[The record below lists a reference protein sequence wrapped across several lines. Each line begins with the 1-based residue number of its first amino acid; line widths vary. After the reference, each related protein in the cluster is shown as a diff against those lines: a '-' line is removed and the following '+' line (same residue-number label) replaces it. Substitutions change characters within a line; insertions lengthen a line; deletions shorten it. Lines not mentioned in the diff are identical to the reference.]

1 MDDSFKEKLTDI
13 LKDRISISE
22 GTRANYARGEDA
34 YEPVLSQAVVFP
46 ESNEEVSKILK
57 LCNENKVPV
66 VPFGTGTSLE
76 GHAVGNEKGITI
88 SLEKMNKVLS
98 VNAADFDCRVQ
109 ANVTRKQLNEY
120 LREDGVFFPIDPG
133 ADAALG
139 GMAACSASGTMAV
152 KYGTMRTVVTGLTV
166 VLPNGE
172 IIKTGTRAKK
182 SSAGYNLTNLFIGSE
197 GTLGIIT
204 EVHLRLSPI
213 PESIM
218 SAVCHFPDLES
229 AVLTAQE
236 VIQYGVP
243 IARIEMLN
251 KDQMEI
257 SIKYSKLDKAEPL
270 PTLFF
275 EFHGSEPS
283 NKESINIVEELSK
296 NNGGSDFKWAESL
309 EERNKL
315 WKARHEIY
323 YAVKSQGTNVKIY
336 ATDVCVPIS
345 KLVEC
350 IKFSENEIQQHG
362 LKAPMVGHVG
372 DGNFHVTVIYDP
384 SKEGEYEIIRNF
396 SDKLIDKALELEGTI
411 TGEHGIGLQKKK
423 YLLREH
429 ADNLP
434 VMKAIAI
441 ASEEDLATAKIFQK
455 HADML
460 LFDSK
465 PPSGASRPGG
475 NALSFEW
482 SLVANQDWR
491 LPWML
496 AGGIDVANLSLAVE
510 ISGASAIDVSSG
522 VEDSKGFK
530 SPVKIKELLYF
541 AATL

>member
-1 MDDSFKEKLTDI
+1 MNDTLKQKLTEI
-13 LKDRISISE
+13 LNDRISFSE

-46 ESNEEVSKILK
+46 ENNEEVSKILK
-57 LCNENKVPV
+57 LCNEHKVPV

-76 GHAVGNEKGITI
+76 GQAVGNKNGITI

-139 GMAACSASGTMAV
+139 GMAVCSASGTMAV
-152 KYGTMRTVVTGLTV
+152 KYGTMRTVVSGLTV
-166 VLPNGE
+166 VLANGD

-236 VIQYGVP
+236 VIQYGIP

-257 SIKYSKLDKAEPL
+257 SIKYSKLENAEPL

-275 EFHGSEPS
+275 EFHGSES
-283 NKESINIVEELSK
+283 ANKEAIKIVEELSK
-296 NNGGSDFKWAESL
+296 NNGGSDFKWAESI

-323 YAVKSQGTNVKIY
+323 YAVKAQGENVKIY
-336 ATDVCVPIS
+336 ATDICVPIS
-345 KLVEC
+345 NLVEC
-350 IKFSENEIQQHG
+350 IKFSEKEIQQHG

-384 SKEGEYEIIRNF
+384 AKEGEYKIIRDF

-423 YLLREH
+423 YLLKEH
-429 ADNLP
+429 PDNLP
-434 VMKAIAI
+434 IMKSIKRSI
-441 ASEEDLATAKIFQK
+441 DPNNIMNPGKVFDL
-455 HADML
+455 
-460 LFDSK
+460 
-465 PPSGASRPGG
+465 
-475 NALSFEW
+475 N
-482 SLVANQDWR
+482 
-491 LPWML
+491 
-496 AGGIDVANLSLAVE
+496 
-510 ISGASAIDVSSG
+510 
-522 VEDSKGFK
+522 
-530 SPVKIKELLYF
+530 
-541 AATL
+541 